1 MRWRLHQTVR
11 SRAAIGLL
19 ALYALLLQAFLGYAT
34 PAEAILGTGAVI
46 CAEHPADASGGG
58 TVNKHIH
65 PCCTVVQAGALAL
78 PSLEPAA
85 SAWPS
90 APMVRLAW
98 RPEAELP
105 KTGPPQRGGT
115 ARGPPEA

>member
-1 MRWRLHQTVR
+1 MRWRLQQTLR
-11 SRAAIGLL
+11 SRATIGLI

-34 PAEAILGTGAVI
+34 PAGAVGGTGTVI

-58 TVNKHIH
+58 TVAKHVH

-78 PSLEPAA
+78 PSLEPVA

-90 APMVRLAW
+90 RRAIRLAW

-105 KTGPPQRGGT
+105 RTGPPRRDGT

>member
-1 MRWRLHQTVR
+1 MRRRLPQTVQ

-34 PAEAILGTGAVI
+34 PAEIGLGTGAVI

-58 TVNKHIH
+58 TVNKHVH
-65 PCCTVVQAGALAL
+65 SCCTVGQAGALAV
-78 PSLEPAA
+78 PSLDLVA
-85 SAWPS
+85 SAWPA
-90 APMVRLAW
+90 APAVRVAW

-105 KTGPPQRGGT
+105 RTGPPQRDGT